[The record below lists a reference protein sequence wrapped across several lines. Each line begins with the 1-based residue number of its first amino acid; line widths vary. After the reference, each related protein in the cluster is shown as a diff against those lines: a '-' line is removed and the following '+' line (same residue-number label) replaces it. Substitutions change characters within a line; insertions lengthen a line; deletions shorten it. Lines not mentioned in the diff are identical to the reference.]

1 MPVISVILLLVAVL
15 VIVAIFRAVRIVK
28 QSTAIIVERL
38 GRFQAAYGAGMHF
51 LVPFID
57 RVRNIMDLRDAGSS
71 PSRLSPSSPPTT
83 SS

>member
-1 MPVISVILLLVAVL
+1 MPIVSIILLLVAVL
-15 VIVAIFRAVRIVK
+15 VIVAIFRSVRIVK

-57 RVRNIMDLRDAGSS
+57 RVRQHSWTLREQVVSF
-71 PSRLSPSSPPTT
+71 RLSPSSPPTT
-83 SS
+83 SW